1 MLMRVN
7 TPFVLMPPFRAPAR
21 AAAALA
27 LIVLA
32 VPSAGWTQG
41 RPQDLSTLS
50 LEELA
55 SVETTTATRAPT
67 ALSKVPAAIFV
78 ITQEDIRR
86 SGVTSIP
93 EALRLAPGVQVARI
107 DANKWAIGLRG
118 FGSRLSRAMLVM
130 IDGRAVYT
138 PLFAG
143 TYWEVQDT
151 LIEDVE
157 RIEVVLGPGGTLWG
171 ANAVNGIVNIITK
184 AAQETQGGLVAADAG
199 SEEQGAVRVRYGGRA
214 GEESFYRVY
223 GKFFN
228 RDSLFHA
235 DGSNFDGWQMGQA
248 GFRTDWTLRQDQT
261 LIVQGDAYRGAAGQR
276 SNLSSLTPPSIQV
289 IEKDADLSGG
299 NVLARWGGPSDVR
312 VQLFYDRTNRHEPT
326 FKETRDTLDLDLQQR
341 LPLGTTQQI
350 LWGTGYRVSSGNF
363 RGNATV
369 EFLPNRRTD
378 HLVTWFAQDDIE
390 VVADRVHLIVGSKF
404 EHNGYSGFEIQPS
417 GRVLWTPTTRQTVA
431 GSITRAVRTPS
442 RVEHDLDATS
452 LVSLAPLTV
461 SRFTPNRSFQSER
474 LLAYET
480 QYRIQPADSLSL
492 GLSAF
497 FNRHDD
503 LLSVE
508 TGVPFADLTATP
520 PRIVI
525 PIALDNGIHGESY
538 GFELTSAVELADW
551 WRVTGAYAHLQ
562 IDLAADIGSRDVS
575 TARST
580 EGSSPRHQGFVR
592 SSMNLPAGFEFDWMW
607 RAASGLPSP
616 SQRIPGYAT
625 SDIRMGWN
633 VFPQITLAVVGQN
646 LHERRHGEF
655 VNAGTLTEVPRSV
668 HGTVAWRW

>member
-1 MLMRVN
+1 MC
-7 TPFVLMPPFRAPAR
+7 PFRAPLGAV
-21 AAAALA
+21 AALM
-27 LIVLA
+27 LIVLS
-32 VPSAGWTQG
+32 VPSAGWAQS
-41 RPQDLSTLS
+41 RRQDLSTLS

-55 SVETTTATRAPT
+55 SVETTTSTRTPT
-67 ALSKVPAAIFV
+67 EASKVPAAIFV

-151 LIEDVE
+151 LLEDVE

-199 SEEQGAVRVRYGGRA
+199 SEEQGAVRVRYGGQA
-214 GEESFYRVY
+214 GEKSFYRVY

-228 RDSLFHA
+228 RDALFHT
-235 DGSNFDGWQMGQA
+235 DRSNFDAWRMGQA
-248 GFRTDWTLRQDQT
+248 GFRIDWTLQDQT
-261 LIVQGDAYRGAAGQR
+261 LTVQGDAYRGATGQR
-276 SNLSSLTPPSIQV
+276 TNLTTLVPPSIRV
-289 IEKDADLSGG
+289 IEQDADLAGG
-299 NVLARWGGPSDVR
+299 NILARWDTVAGPSDLR
-312 VQLFYDRTNRHEPT
+312 VQFFYDRTNRHEPT
-326 FKETRDTLDLDLQQR
+326 FEETRDTFDVDVQQR
-341 LPLGTTQQI
+341 LPLRTTQQI
-350 LWGTGYRVSSGNF
+350 LWGTGYRASSGDF
-363 RGNATV
+363 RGSETV
-369 EFLPNRRTD
+369 RFLPNRRTD
-378 HLVTWFAQDDIE
+378 HLVTWFVQDDIE

-404 EHNGYSGFEIQPS
+404 EHNGYSGFEAQPS
-417 GRVLWTPTTRQTVA
+417 GRVLWTPTTRQTLA

-452 LVSLAPLTV
+452 PVSLAPLTV
-461 SRFTPNRSFQSER
+461 SRFTPNKNFQSER

-480 QYRIQPADSLSL
+480 QYRVQPANSLSL

-508 TGVPFADLTATP
+508 TGVPFPDPTAAP

-525 PIALDNGIHGESY
+525 PIALGNGIHGKSY
-538 GFELTSAVELADW
+538 GFELTSALELANW

-580 EGSSPRHQGFVR
+580 EGSSPRHQGFVH
-592 SSMNLPAGFEFDWMW
+592 SAMNLPGGFEFDWMW
-607 RAASGLPSP
+607 RAASRLPSP

-633 VFPQITLAVVGQN
+633 VLSHVTLAVVGQN

-655 VNAGTLTEVPRSV
+655 ASVGVSEVQRSV
-668 HGTVAWRW
+668 HGTVACRW